1 MRHRRAGMRSFAW
14 IVLLGVFA
22 QLTAPFLS
30 AREKQ
35 RSIATVHVTELSREA
50 RETIALIRKGG
61 PYPYRKDGAVFGNFE
76 RRLPLHER
84 GYYREFTVPS
94 PGSRD
99 RGARRIILGK
109 AGELYYTDDHYETFR
124 LVRE

>member
-1 MRHRRAGMRSFAW
+1 MHRLAW
-14 IVLLGVFA
+14 LLLLCLVP
-22 QLTAPFLS
+22 QLSVSLLD

-35 RSIATVHVTELSREA
+35 KNITTVSARELPREA
-50 RETIALIRKGG
+50 RRTIELIKQGG
-61 PYPYRKDGAVFGNFE
+61 PYPYKKDGVTFGNFE
-76 RRLPLHER
+76 KRLPLHER
-84 GYYREFTVPS
+84 GYYKEFTVPS

-124 LVRE
+124 RVLE